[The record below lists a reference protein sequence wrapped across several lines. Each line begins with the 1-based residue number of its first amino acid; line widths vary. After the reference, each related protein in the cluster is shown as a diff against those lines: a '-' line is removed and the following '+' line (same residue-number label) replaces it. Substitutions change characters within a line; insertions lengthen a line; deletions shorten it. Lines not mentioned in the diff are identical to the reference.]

1 MALAKPIRLGALYVE
16 NMNKRK
22 GAIHMAEFFEKKE
35 QRRALLIEELL
46 SNGVYKTSDE
56 KHLYDAPLKALEDEY
71 KIVIDKSGN
80 ESPPECM
87 T

>member
-1 MALAKPIRLGALYVE
+1 
-16 NMNKRK
+16 MNLRK
-22 GAIHMAEFFEKKE
+22 GAIYMAEFFEKKE

-71 KIVIDKSGN
+71 KIIINRLGN